1 MFCQALLSVNGS
13 MSDMSSPKEFTAEIR
28 RLQRGSGAQ
37 PAATAGDSCA
47 CSAAQ
52 RQVLAAIADLKQML
66 SGALAAPTVSDAP
79 GAAVAT
85 DTGEVTSMR
94 SEVATLRRTIQR
106 TKDELAALRAKRAL
120 PTAVSVTTN
129 ELDAVV
135 EATETATN
143 CILASAEEI
152 DGAVRTL
159 RAFCARDEELSAL
172 EEIAERVVRIFE
184 ACNFQDITG
193 QRITKVVNTVKSVE
207 ASVDRM
213 IDYLGG
219 PAAFAEYAAGAG
231 IEDPESEAHLLNGP
245 PLETECKISQD
256 DIDKLF
262 S

>member
-1 MFCQALLSVNGS
+1 MNGS
-13 MSDMSSPKEFTAEIR
+13 NSDLSQPREFTAEIR
-28 RLQRGSGAQ
+28 RLQRGNSPHGAE
-37 PAATAGDSCA
+37 AGEASCSCRTAGSG
-47 CSAAQ
+47 Q
-52 RQVLAAIADLKQML
+52 ILAAIADLKQML
-66 SGALAAPTVSDAP
+66 ASALAAPAA
-79 GAAVAT
+79 GASSGPA
-85 DTGEVTSMR
+85 DGGESGAMR
-94 SEVATLRRTIQR
+94 DEVAALRRTIQR

-120 PTAVSVTTN
+120 PAAVSVTTN

-152 DGAVRTL
+152 DGAVRSL
-159 RAFCARDEELSAL
+159 RAFCARDEEVSVL

-207 ASVDRM
+207 AAIDRM

-219 PAAFAEYAAGAG
+219 PAAFAEFAAPE
-231 IEDPESEAHLLNGP
+231 EDPESDAHLLNGP
-245 PLETECKISQD
+245 PLAIDSKISQD

>member
-1 MFCQALLSVNGS
+1 
-13 MSDMSSPKEFTAEIR
+13 MSDLSQPREFTAEIR
-28 RLQRGSGAQ
+28 RLQRGSSSHGADAGQ
-37 PAATAGDSCA
+37 EPCSCRTAGSG
-47 CSAAQ
+47 Q
-52 RQVLAAIADLKQML
+52 ILTAIADLKQML
-66 SGALAAPTVSDAP
+66 TGAHGSLPTAASGSSAPADGAESAA
-79 GAAVAT
+79 
-85 DTGEVTSMR
+85 MR
-94 SEVATLRRTIQR
+94 DEVAALRRTIQR

-120 PTAVSVTTN
+120 PVAVSVTTN

-159 RAFCARDEELSAL
+159 RAFCARDEEVSVL

-207 ASVDRM
+207 ASIDRM

-219 PAAFAEYAAGAG
+219 PAAFAEFAAPA
-231 IEDPESEAHLLNGP
+231 EDPEDDTHLLNGP
-245 PLETECKISQD
+245 PLDIDSKISQD

>member
-1 MFCQALLSVNGS
+1 
-13 MSDMSSPKEFTAEIR
+13 MSDLSQPREFTAEIR
-28 RLQRGSGAQ
+28 RLQRGSSSHGADAGQ
-37 PAATAGDSCA
+37 EPCSCRTAGSG
-47 CSAAQ
+47 Q
-52 RQVLAAIADLKQML
+52 ILAAIADLKQML
-66 SGALAAPTVSDAP
+66 SGVVVAPEAASGSSAP
-79 GAAVAT
+79 ADGAESAA
-85 DTGEVTSMR
+85 MR
-94 SEVATLRRTIQR
+94 DEVAALRRTIQR

-120 PTAVSVTTN
+120 PVAVSVTTN

-152 DGAVRTL
+152 DGAVRSL
-159 RAFCARDEELSAL
+159 RAFCARDEEVSVL

-207 ASVDRM
+207 ASIDRM

-219 PAAFAEYAAGAG
+219 PAAFAEFAAPA
-231 IEDPESEAHLLNGP
+231 EDPEDDTHLLNGP
-245 PLETECKISQD
+245 PLDIDSKISQD

>member
-1 MFCQALLSVNGS
+1 
-13 MSDMSSPKEFTAEIR
+13 MSDLSQPREFTAEIR
-28 RLQRGSGAQ
+28 RLQRGSSAYGTDGGQ
-37 PAATAGDSCA
+37 ESCSCRTAGGG
-47 CSAAQ
+47 Q
-52 RQVLAAIADLKQML
+52 ILAAIADLKQML
-66 SGALAAPTVSDAP
+66 TGAHGSLPTAASGSSAPADGNESAA
-79 GAAVAT
+79 
-85 DTGEVTSMR
+85 MR
-94 SEVATLRRTIQR
+94 DEVAALRRTIQR

-120 PTAVSVTTN
+120 PVAVSVTTN

-152 DGAVRTL
+152 DGAVRSL
-159 RAFCARDEELSAL
+159 RAFCARDEEVSVL

-207 ASVDRM
+207 ASIDRM

-219 PAAFAEYAAGAG
+219 PAAFAEFAAPT
-231 IEDPESEAHLLNGP
+231 EDPEDDAHLLNGP
-245 PLETECKISQD
+245 PLDIDSKISQD

>member
-1 MFCQALLSVNGS
+1 
-13 MSDMSSPKEFTAEIR
+13 MSDLSQPREFTAEIR
-28 RLQRGSGAQ
+28 RLQRGSGSHGAD
-37 PAATAGDSCA
+37 AGQEPCSCRGGG
-47 CSAAQ
+47 SGQ
-52 RQVLAAIADLKQML
+52 ILAAIADLKQML
-66 SGALAAPTVSDAP
+66 SGVVVAP
-79 GAAVAT
+79 GAASGSSAPA
-85 DTGEVTSMR
+85 DGNESAAMR
-94 SEVATLRRTIQR
+94 DEVAALRRTIQR

-120 PTAVSVTTN
+120 PVAVSVTTN

-159 RAFCARDEELSAL
+159 RAFCARDEEVSVL

-207 ASVDRM
+207 ASIDRM

-219 PAAFAEYAAGAG
+219 PAAFAEFAAPA
-231 IEDPESEAHLLNGP
+231 EDPEDDTHLLNGP
-245 PLETECKISQD
+245 PLDIDSKISQD

>member
-1 MFCQALLSVNGS
+1 
-13 MSDMSSPKEFTAEIR
+13 MSDLSQPREFTAEIR
-28 RLQRGSGAQ
+28 RLQRGSSSHGADAGQ
-37 PAATAGDSCA
+37 EPCSCRTAGSG
-47 CSAAQ
+47 Q
-52 RQVLAAIADLKQML
+52 ILAAIADLKQML
-66 SGALAAPTVSDAP
+66 SGVVVAP
-79 GAAVAT
+79 GAASGSSAPA
-85 DTGEVTSMR
+85 DGNESAAMR
-94 SEVATLRRTIQR
+94 DEVAALRRTIQR

-120 PTAVSVTTN
+120 PVAVSVTTN

-159 RAFCARDEELSAL
+159 RAFCARDEEVSVL

-207 ASVDRM
+207 ASIDRM

-219 PAAFAEYAAGAG
+219 PAAFAEFAAPA
-231 IEDPESEAHLLNGP
+231 EDPEDDTHLLNGP
-245 PLETECKISQD
+245 PLDIDSKISQD

>member
-1 MFCQALLSVNGS
+1 M
-13 MSDMSSPKEFTAEIR
+13 
-28 RLQRGSGAQ
+28 QRGSGAQ

-52 RQVLAAIADLKQML
+52 RQVLVAIDELKQML
-66 SGALAAPTVSDAP
+66 AGAPTVSDAP

-85 DTGEVTSMR
+85 DSGEASSMR

-152 DGAVRTL
+152 DAAVRTL
-159 RAFCARDEELSAL
+159 RAFCARDEEVSAL
-172 EEIAERVVRIFE
+172 EEIAARVVRIFE

-219 PAAFAEYAAGAG
+219 PVAFAEYATAAG
-231 IEDPESEAHLLNGP
+231 IEDPASEAHLLNGP

>member
-1 MFCQALLSVNGS
+1 
-13 MSDMSSPKEFTAEIR
+13 MSDLSQPREFTAEIR
-28 RLQRGSGAQ
+28 RLQRGSSSHGADAGQ
-37 PAATAGDSCA
+37 EPCSCRTAGSG
-47 CSAAQ
+47 Q
-52 RQVLAAIADLKQML
+52 ILAAIADLKQML
-66 SGALAAPTVSDAP
+66 SGVVVAPEAASGSSAP
-79 GAAVAT
+79 ADGAESAA
-85 DTGEVTSMR
+85 MR
-94 SEVATLRRTIQR
+94 DEVAALRRTIQR

-120 PTAVSVTTN
+120 PVAVSVTTN

-159 RAFCARDEELSAL
+159 RAFCARDEEVSVL

-207 ASVDRM
+207 ASIDRM

-219 PAAFAEYAAGAG
+219 PAAFAEFAAPA
-231 IEDPESEAHLLNGP
+231 EDPEDDTHLLNGP
-245 PLETECKISQD
+245 PLDIDSKISQD

>member
-1 MFCQALLSVNGS
+1 
-13 MSDMSSPKEFTAEIR
+13 MSDMSSHKEYTAEIR
-28 RLQRGSGAQ
+28 RLQRSGGDQ
-37 PAATAGDSCA
+37 PAETASDRGT

-52 RQVLAAIADLKQML
+52 RQILAAIADLKQMMT
-66 SGALAAPTVSDAP
+66 GASAVTEAP
-79 GAAVAT
+79 GAAVAAAAAA
-85 DTGEVTSMR
+85 DTGEAAAMR

-106 TKDELAALRAKRAL
+106 TKDELAALRTKRAL

-152 DGAVRTL
+152 DGAIRSL
-159 RAFCARDEELSAL
+159 RASCVRDEEVSAL

-193 QRITKVVNTVKSVE
+193 QRINKVVNTVKSVE
-207 ASVDRM
+207 ASIDRM

-219 PAAFAEYAAGAG
+219 PAAFAEYAAGVS
-231 IEDPESEAHLLNGP
+231 IEDPESETHLLNGP

>member
-1 MFCQALLSVNGS
+1 
-13 MSDMSSPKEFTAEIR
+13 MSDLSQPREFTAEIR
-28 RLQRGSGAQ
+28 RLQRGSSSHGAD
-37 PAATAGDSCA
+37 AGQEPCSCRGGG
-47 CSAAQ
+47 SGQ
-52 RQVLAAIADLKQML
+52 ILAAIADLKQML
-66 SGALAAPTVSDAP
+66 SGVAIAPEAASGSSAP
-79 GAAVAT
+79 ADGAESAA
-85 DTGEVTSMR
+85 MR
-94 SEVATLRRTIQR
+94 DEVAALRRTIQR

-120 PTAVSVTTN
+120 PVAVSVTTN

-159 RAFCARDEELSAL
+159 RAFCARDEEVSVL

-207 ASVDRM
+207 ASIDRM

-219 PAAFAEYAAGAG
+219 PAAFAEFAAPA
-231 IEDPESEAHLLNGP
+231 EDPEDDTHLLNGP
-245 PLETECKISQD
+245 PLDIDSKISQD

>member
-1 MFCQALLSVNGS
+1 
-13 MSDMSSPKEFTAEIR
+13 MSDLSQPREFTAEIR
-28 RLQRGSGAQ
+28 RLQRGSSSHGADAGQ
-37 PAATAGDSCA
+37 EPCSCRTAGSG
-47 CSAAQ
+47 Q
-52 RQVLAAIADLKQML
+52 ILAAIADLKQML
-66 SGALAAPTVSDAP
+66 SGVVVAP
-79 GAAVAT
+79 GAASGSSAPA
-85 DTGEVTSMR
+85 DGAESAAMR
-94 SEVATLRRTIQR
+94 DEVAALRRTIQR

-120 PTAVSVTTN
+120 PVAVSVTTN

-159 RAFCARDEELSAL
+159 RAFCARDEEVSVL

-207 ASVDRM
+207 ASIDRM

-219 PAAFAEYAAGAG
+219 PAAFAEFAAPA
-231 IEDPESEAHLLNGP
+231 EDPEDDTHLLNGP
-245 PLETECKISQD
+245 PLDIDSKISQD

>member
-1 MFCQALLSVNGS
+1 
-13 MSDMSSPKEFTAEIR
+13 
-28 RLQRGSGAQ
+28 
-37 PAATAGDSCA
+37 
-47 CSAAQ
+47 
-52 RQVLAAIADLKQML
+52 
-66 SGALAAPTVSDAP
+66 
-79 GAAVAT
+79 
-85 DTGEVTSMR
+85 MR

-120 PTAVSVTTN
+120 PTAVSLTTN

-159 RAFCARDEELSAL
+159 RAFCARDEEVSAL

-219 PAAFAEYAAGAG
+219 PAAFAEYAGAG